1 MKDVNERKRQE
12 VVNPEDQAACG
23 TRRSDDH
30 GDNNNGTFQDRVARP
45 AG

>member
-12 VVNPEDQAACG
+12 VVDPEDQAACE
-23 TRRSDDH
+23 TRRSNDH
-30 GDNNNGTFQDRVARP
+30 GNNNNGAFQDRVARP

>member
-12 VVNPEDQAACG
+12 IVNPEDQAACG
-23 TRRSDDH
+23 TRRSNGH